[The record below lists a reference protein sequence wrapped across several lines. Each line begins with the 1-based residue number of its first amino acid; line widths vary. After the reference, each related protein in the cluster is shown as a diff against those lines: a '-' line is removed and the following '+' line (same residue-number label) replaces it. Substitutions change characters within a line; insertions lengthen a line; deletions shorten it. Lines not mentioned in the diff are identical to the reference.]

1 MGEAFEQFK
10 GITGSL
16 VEDTMKEAPK
26 RFDRYVRKTLEH
38 EQHEQDCKKWKSEL
52 EAFQK
57 ENPSYPSFDELYG
70 KVIKKRKRKE
80 TTKRDTDSQEDDV
93 SDEIDIHE

>member
-1 MGEAFEQFK
+1 MGEVFEQFK

-26 RFDRYVRKTLEH
+26 KFDRYVRKTLNA
-38 EQHEQDCKKWKSEL
+38 EQHEQDCKKWKTEL
-52 EAFQK
+52 EVFQK
-57 ENPSYPSFDELYG
+57 ENPSHPTFDELYG

-80 TTKRDTDSQEDDV
+80 TTKRDTDLQEDEI
-93 SDEIDIHE
+93 SDEIDMHE